1 MQILS
6 TVILPL
12 LALVGLVAAGP
23 VVERRSSFTLKNGQ
37 DAQALNKKFASLS
50 PSSKCTSGEVACV
63 QGAFAQCVNG
73 KFVTTPCSGGL
84 TCVALPLVN
93 SPGTRFVLLARDRC
107 SPVANFAIF
116 QRHLRYR
123 IGRCSPYFPYGC
135 EGRDQGTRARV
146 VSSSGVS
153 LMHNGMTDC
162 ATGVPRSPCQTASR
176 LRH

>member
-1 MQILS
+1 MPPHPHEFAFSHSLVILARFSSTYTPSSVHDAMQILS

-93 SPGTRFVLLARDRC
+93 SPGTRFVLLAPDNARLLLTLQSFSVTCDTE
-107 SPVANFAIF
+107 SDAAA
-116 QRHLRYR
+116 R
-123 IGRCSPYFPYGC
+123 ISRTGAKGGIKGRELES
-135 EGRDQGTRARV
+135 
-146 VSSSGVS
+146 
-153 LMHNGMTDC
+153 
-162 ATGVPRSPCQTASR
+162 
-176 LRH
+176 